1 MDDFFKILASTE
13 SAEGTWTYTLS
24 INPDHDIFRGHFPGR
39 PVVPGVMTL
48 MMTRK
53 CAEQAKGLGATRIG
67 AIKEAKY
74 ISPIT
79 PDGVD
84 VIITFSIDESLNGK
98 GEVRSA
104 DGRDYTKIR
113 MTLTR
118 E

>member
-74 ISPIT
+74 IIEPEHRYSL
-79 PDGVD
+79 
-84 VIITFSIDESLNGK
+84 ESVNLYDTEGNAVARYIK
-98 GEVRSA
+98 
-104 DGRDYTKIR
+104 
-113 MTLTR
+113 
-118 E
+118 